1 MKHKLISLFVLVF
14 IIFSCKNETK
24 KSNSI
29 AEPQKSN
36 ANATE
41 SDSIKSDSA
50 AVNSSSNNLA
60 ENKKLLLDFY
70 LKNDKKPQYFLI
82 NNNKDTT
89 IVCAEKTKITITA
102 NSFIVSKTQK
112 EVSGQIKISVKEYYS
127 ISDILL
133 GRLSTTSN
141 GKLLETGGMLD
152 INAVSGQEKCDLK
165 KGKSIEIEML
175 KKGEKEGMQLF
186 NGKRT
191 NDQVNWQLA
200 EVSINLNKVY
210 NKVDEMP
217 VYPGGNQVLYKT
229 LGNNIV
235 LPEEIISGKVTSTFV
250 VDKEGNVTNIKI
262 IKGLSKEVDEAVVKA
277 FKKLSKFIPGKVN
290 GIPVNVQYS
299 LPVNIH
305 SDEEDGTN
313 GYLSST
319 SSNSR
324 STNYEAKKTKAEEF
338 SSYLFK
344 SAKLGFINCDRFL
357 DYDES
362 SKIDYVI
369 NFKND
374 SNTSVS
380 IIFHS
385 IKSVMTGY
393 SNADNVSFNNIPSG
407 EKITIFAIKYVDDK
421 PYLATQETET
431 SQQKLKN
438 LTFEEVTPEK
448 LKQEIKKLDRLN

>member
-24 KSNSI
+24 ESNSI

-36 ANATE
+36 TNTTE

-50 AVNSSSNNLA
+50 AVESSTNNLA

-102 NSFIVSKTQK
+102 NSFIISKTQK

-152 INAVSGQEKCDLK
+152 INAVSGVEKCDLK
-165 KGKSIEIEML
+165 KGKSIEIEMP
-175 KKGEKEGMQLF
+175 KKKEKEGMQLF

-217 VYPGGNQVLYKT
+217 IYPGGNQVLYKT
-229 LGNNIV
+229 LGNSIV
-235 LPEEIISGKVTSTFV
+235 LPDEIISGRVITTFV
-250 VDKEGNVTNIKI
+250 VDKDGNVTNIKI
-262 IKGLSKEVDEAVVKA
+262 IKGLSKQVDEAVVKA

-305 SDEEDGTN
+305 SDEDGNN

-319 SSNSR
+319 TNSSGFS
-324 STNYEAKKTKAEEF
+324 NYDVKKTKAEEF
-338 SSYLFK
+338 GSYLFK

-431 SQQKLKN
+431 SQQKLNN
-438 LTFEEVTPEK
+438 LAFEEVTPEK

>member
-24 KSNSI
+24 ESNSI
-29 AEPQKSN
+29 SEPQKSN
-36 ANATE
+36 ANTTE
-41 SDSIKSDSA
+41 SDNIKSDSA

-89 IVCAEKTKITITA
+89 IVCAEKTKITISA

-152 INAVSGQEKCDLK
+152 INAVSGLEKCDLK
-165 KGKSIEIEML
+165 KGKSIEIEMP
-175 KKGEKEGMQLF
+175 KKKEKERMQLF

-210 NKVDEMP
+210 SKVDEMP

-229 LGNNIV
+229 LGNNII
-235 LPEEIISGKVTSTFV
+235 LPDEIISGRVTSTFV

-305 SDEEDGTN
+305 SDEDGNN

-319 SSNSR
+319 SNS
-324 STNYEAKKTKAEEF
+324 SGSGNYEVKKTKAEEF
-338 SSYLFK
+338 GSYLFK

-393 SNADNVSFNNIPSG
+393 SNGDNVSFNNIPSG
-407 EKITIFAIKYVDDK
+407 EKITIFAIKYVDNK
-421 PYLATQETET
+421 PYLATQETGT
-431 SQQKLKN
+431 SQQKLNN
-438 LTFEEVTPEK
+438 LAFEEVTPEK
-448 LKQEIKKLDRLN
+448 LKQEIKKLDQLN